1 MERNAHYAAV
11 GLATLVLFLG
21 LILFVVWLAR
31 FSVARNYDYYDVLFN
46 GPVRGLSNG
55 GEVHFNGIKVGEV
68 TDLKLDPRNTTRVI
82 ATVRLNNNVPVKVDS
97 RAQLEPLGITGVNYI
112 QITAGRPNAPLLK
125 LKPHPGSLYPVIL
138 SQPGPLSELLDSS
151 GLIMQRATQALDRAN
166 LVLSDENIR
175 NFSKTLQNLEAI
187 SEALKEHKAVL
198 NKAEA
203 ALDNAGEA
211 AKQLA
216 ELSKSGRS
224 LLEGDGARTLKNA
237 ADATAEIDAAAK
249 DVRALMAKLKTPTTS
264 FAEQGLPELTA
275 AAVSLQ
281 QTSDELRRLL
291 EEARRSPQGLIGKA
305 PSKEVE
311 IKP

>member
-151 GLIMQRATQALDRAN
+151 GLIMQRATTALDRAN

-175 NFSKTLQNLEAI
+175 NFSKTLQNLEEI

-249 DVRALMAKLKTPTTS
+249 DVRVLMTKLKAPTTS

-291 EEARRSPQGLIGKA
+291 EEARRSPQGLIAKA